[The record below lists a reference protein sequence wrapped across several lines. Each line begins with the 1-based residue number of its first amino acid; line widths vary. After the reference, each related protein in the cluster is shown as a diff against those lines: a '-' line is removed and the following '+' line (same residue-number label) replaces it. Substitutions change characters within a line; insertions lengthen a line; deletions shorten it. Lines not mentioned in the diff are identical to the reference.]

1 MNKRLARWPQGILA
15 GTLVAALGG
24 CTAATTRAPVVERST
39 GTVATTAAPAA
50 APAAAASYTVR
61 KNDTLYSI
69 AWRHNLDYKTLAAA
83 NRIEPPY
90 TIYPGRR
97 LSLPGPG
104 AAPPAAPAPAAAPA
118 LPVAKRD
125 ARPAPRPAEKPPASR
140 QPAPR
145 PTAQNNKAPATT
157 QAPARRAVAAAATKT
172 PQPPPALPAKP
183 KATAAA
189 PPRPA
194 APKPRGRPSTP
205 KPPAASRLWRPPVA
219 AKPTRRFGGASK
231 GYDYALAPATTV
243 RAAAP
248 GEVVYA
254 GPGLG
259 GFRHLVIVKASERYL
274 VAYGIN
280 VAPKLKEGETV
291 ALGAPVA
298 EIGSGGS
305 AAGRF
310 HFEIRDRGKPV
321 DPGPLLGGA

>member
-1 MNKRLARWPQGILA
+1 MNRHLAQWR
-15 GTLVAALGG
+15 LVAFAAPLLATLAG

-39 GTVATTAAPAA
+39 GAGATAPATP
-50 APAAAASYTVR
+50 APAETASYTVR

-69 AWRHNLDYKTLAAA
+69 AWRHNVDYKALAAA
-83 NRIEPPY
+83 NQIDAPY

-97 LSLPGPG
+97 LQVPGPG
-104 AAPPAAPAPAAAPA
+104 AAVSAAAPAPT
-118 LPVAKRD
+118 VAKRD
-125 ARPAPRPAEKPPASR
+125 ARPAPSRTETPAAVRRPAV
-140 QPAPR
+140 QPARRTNATAPR
-145 PTAQNNKAPATT
+145 QA
-157 QAPARRAVAAAATKT
+157 QAPARPAAVATATK
-172 PQPPPALPAKP
+172 PPKPPAALPPRP
-183 KATAAA
+183 KATAA
-189 PPRPA
+189 PRPP
-194 APKPRGRPSTP
+194 APKPRNQPPTP
-205 KPPAASRLWRPPVA
+205 KAPATAGGWRPPVT
-219 AKPTRRFGGASK
+219 AKPTRRFGGTSK
-231 GYDYALAPATTV
+231 GYDYALPPATTV

-298 EIGSGGS
+298 EIGGGGA

-321 DPGPLLGGA
+321 DPGTLLGGA

>member
-1 MNKRLARWPQGILA
+1 MNKGSAHWR
-15 GTLVAALGG
+15 LVALAAPLLAALAG

-39 GTVATTAAPAA
+39 GAGATVPATPAPAET
-50 APAAAASYTVR
+50 ASYTVR

-69 AWRHNLDYKTLAAA
+69 AWRHNVDYKALAAA
-83 NRIEPPY
+83 NQIDAPY

-97 LSLPGPG
+97 LRVPGPG
-104 AAPPAAPAPAAAPA
+104 AAAPAATPAPT
-118 LPVAKRD
+118 VARRD
-125 ARPAPRPAEKPPASR
+125 VRPAPSRTETPPAPRP
-140 QPAPR
+140 QPAR
-145 PTAQNNKAPATT
+145 PATRKT
-157 QAPARRAVAAAATKT
+157 STATPPQAPAAVAAAPT
-172 PQPPPALPAKP
+172 PKSPPVRPAKP
-183 KATAAA
+183 RATAAAA
-189 PPRPA
+189 PPRPP
-194 APKPRGRPSTP
+194 APKPRSRPPTP
-205 KPPAASRLWRPPVA
+205 KAPAAGGWRPPVT
-219 AKPTRRFGGASK
+219 AKPTRRFGGTSK
-231 GYDYALAPATTV
+231 GYDYALPPATTV

-298 EIGSGGS
+298 EIGSGGA

-321 DPGPLLGGA
+321 DPGTLLGGA

>member
-1 MNKRLARWPQGILA
+1 MNKRLARWPQGVLA
-15 GTLVAALGG
+15 GTLLGALAG

-39 GTVATTAAPAA
+39 GAAATAAEPAA
-50 APAAAASYTVR
+50 APAPAASYTVR

-90 TIYPGRR
+90 TIFPGRR

-104 AAPPAAPAPAAAPA
+104 VAQPAPTPVLAAAPTP
-118 LPVAKRD
+118 PVAKRD
-125 ARPAPRPAEKPPASR
+125 ARPAPRPVQTPPAVR

-145 PTAQNNKAPATT
+145 PATAPA
-157 QAPARRAVAAAATKT
+157 QAPARPTAVAAATK
-172 PQPPPALPAKP
+172 PPKPPPTLLAKP
-183 KATAAA
+183 KATATAS

-194 APKPRGRPSTP
+194 APKPRSRPPTP
-205 KPPAASRLWRPPVA
+205 KAPAASGGWRPPVA
-219 AKPTRRFGGASK
+219 AKPTRRFGGTSK
-231 GYDYALAPATTV
+231 GYDYALPPATTV

>member
-1 MNKRLARWPQGILA
+1 MNKRLAHSW
-15 GTLVAALGG
+15 LVVFAAPLLAALAG

-39 GTVATTAAPAA
+39 GAGATAPATP
-50 APAAAASYTVR
+50 APAETASYTVR

-69 AWRHNLDYKTLAAA
+69 AWRHNVDYKALAAA
-83 NRIEPPY
+83 NQIDAPY

-97 LSLPGPG
+97 LQVPGPG
-104 AAPPAAPAPAAAPA
+104 AAVPAATPAPTVARRDVRPAPSRTETPAAPRPQPARPATRNTSPATPRQAPAAAAAAAATPE
-118 LPVAKRD
+118 PPP
-125 ARPAPRPAEKPPASR
+125 ARPAKPRATAAAASPRP
-140 QPAPR
+140 PAPKPRSR
-145 PTAQNNKAPATT
+145 PPTPKAPATT
-157 QAPARRAVAAAATKT
+157 
-172 PQPPPALPAKP
+172 
-183 KATAAA
+183 
-189 PPRPA
+189 
-194 APKPRGRPSTP
+194 GG
-205 KPPAASRLWRPPVA
+205 WRPPVS
-219 AKPTRRFGGASK
+219 AKPTRRFGGTSK
-231 GYDYALAPATTV
+231 GYDYALPPATTV

-298 EIGSGGS
+298 EIGSGGA

-321 DPGPLLGGA
+321 DPGTLLGGA

>member
-1 MNKRLARWPQGILA
+1 MNKRLARW
-15 GTLVAALGG
+15 LVVFAAPLLAALAG

-39 GTVATTAAPAA
+39 GAGATAPATP
-50 APAAAASYTVR
+50 APAETASYTVR

-69 AWRHNLDYKTLAAA
+69 AWRHNVDYKALAAA
-83 NRIEPPY
+83 NQIDAPY

-97 LSLPGPG
+97 LRVPG
-104 AAPPAAPAPAAAPA
+104 AGAAVPAVTPAPTVARRDVRPAPSRTETPAAPRRQPAS
-118 LPVAKRD
+118 
-125 ARPAPRPAEKPPASR
+125 PAPRNTK
-140 QPAPR
+140 
-145 PTAQNNKAPATT
+145 PAT
-157 QAPARRAVAAAATKT
+157 PAAVAAAPTT
-172 PQPPPALPAKP
+172 PKPPLARPAKP
-183 KATAAA
+183 TAAAA
-189 PPRPA
+189 PPRPP
-194 APKPRGRPSTP
+194 APKPRSRPPTP
-205 KPPAASRLWRPPVA
+205 KTPAMAGGWRPPVT
-219 AKPTRRFGGASK
+219 AKPTRRFGGTSK
-231 GYDYALAPATTV
+231 GYDYALPPATTV

-298 EIGSGGS
+298 EIGSGGA

-321 DPGPLLGGA
+321 DPGTLLGG

>member
-1 MNKRLARWPQGILA
+1 MNKRLAHWR
-15 GTLVAALGG
+15 LVVFAALLLAALAG
-24 CTAATTRAPVVERST
+24 CTAATTRAPVVDRST
-39 GTVATTAAPAA
+39 GAGATAPATP
-50 APAAAASYTVR
+50 APAETASYTVR

-69 AWRHNLDYKTLAAA
+69 AWRHNVDYKALAAA
-83 NRIEPPY
+83 NQIDAPY

-97 LSLPGPG
+97 LRVPGPG
-104 AAPPAAPAPAAAPA
+104 ATVPAAPSAPAAAPT
-118 LPVAKRD
+118 VARRD
-125 ARPAPRPAEKPPASR
+125 TRPAPSRTETPA
-140 QPAPR
+140 APR
-145 PTAQNNKAPATT
+145 PQPATPAT
-157 QAPARRAVAAAATKT
+157 RDNTPVAPRQAPARPAAVAAAT
-172 PQPPPALPAKP
+172 PTPKPPPARPAKP
-183 KATAAA
+183 KAQAAA
-189 PPRPA
+189 PPRPP
-194 APKPRGRPSTP
+194 APKPSNRSPTP
-205 KPPAASRLWRPPVA
+205 KAPATAGGWRPPVT
-219 AKPTRRFGGASK
+219 AKPTRRFGGTSK
-231 GYDYALAPATTV
+231 GYDYALPPATTV

-298 EIGSGGS
+298 EVGSGGA

-321 DPGPLLGGA
+321 DPGTLLGGA

>member
-1 MNKRLARWPQGILA
+1 MNKRLARWRLAILA
-15 GTLVAALGG
+15 GPLLGALAG

-39 GTVATTAAPAA
+39 GAAATTAEPA
-50 APAAAASYTVR
+50 APAPAPAASYTVR

-104 AAPPAAPAPAAAPA
+104 VAQSATTPAPAAAATP
-118 LPVAKRD
+118 PVANRD
-125 ARPAPRPAEKPPASR
+125 APPVPRPVETSPAVR

-145 PTAQNNKAPATT
+145 PAVRGNKDTAPA
-157 QAPARRAVAAAATKT
+157 QAPARPTAVAAATK
-172 PQPPPALPAKP
+172 PPPTLPAKP
-183 KATAAA
+183 KATATAS

-194 APKPRGRPSTP
+194 APKPQSRPPTS
-205 KPPAASRLWRPPVA
+205 KPPAASGGWRPPVA
-219 AKPTRRFGGASK
+219 AKPTRRFGGTSK
-231 GYDYALAPATTV
+231 GYDYALPPATTV

-280 VAPKLKEGETV
+280 VAPKLREGETV